1 VKILKTSLGSLA
13 FVSVLLGGVL
23 YYVISFEPLSDF
35 RAYAIGSSLSIQSP
49 NEQKSEMIYVYQHKF
64 TNKMVF
70 LSEETYN
77 NSPILADLNFVFVR
91 AKEHKI
97 NPFENPSASKFRPI
111 LAHTDILKYGIEH
124 PFVEL
129 LLSAYSE
136 ELFRVFN
143 KQTGRSDVFHTRE
156 FGQELYKDTNFV
168 IEKFIGI
175 HEDNAQFDLSK
186 SLVDSDLIFIW
197 VVKDMRKISSE
208 DWINIRE
215 LSQKIKE
222 QEYDIAALGY
232 QRLALWHE
240 KSELDFNSLLYL
252 NLERT
257 ELNQICRSN
266 VCLMVLRK
274 GIVEAKYPLRGLP
287 KYETIS
293 SKLRLE

>member
-1 VKILKTSLGSLA
+1 
-13 FVSVLLGGVL
+13 
-23 YYVISFEPLSDF
+23 
-35 RAYAIGSSLSIQSP
+35 
-49 NEQKSEMIYVYQHKF
+49 
-64 TNKMVF
+64 
-70 LSEETYN
+70 
-77 NSPILADLNFVFVR
+77 
-91 AKEHKI
+91 
-97 NPFENPSASKFRPI
+97 
-111 LAHTDILKYGIEH
+111 
-124 PFVEL
+124 
-129 LLSAYSE
+129 
-136 ELFRVFN
+136 
-143 KQTGRSDVFHTRE
+143 
-156 FGQELYKDTNFV
+156 
-168 IEKFIGI
+168 
-175 HEDNAQFDLSK
+175 
-186 SLVDSDLIFIW
+186 
-197 VVKDMRKISSE
+197 MRKISSE